1 VHRDAL
7 FVAMAAHQSHV
18 VGGWDLEAGMPF
30 SRGTARSKM
39 RFLLE
44 AACMRAIV
52 GYCWIW
58 GNTGAFQMERL
69 VVVAENSNHDS
80 LPLLTILCYDFPLDQ
95 VIDDTLC

>member
-1 VHRDAL
+1 MKSSLALVPSLCTGTL

-80 LPLLTILCYDFPLDQ
+80 LPY
-95 VIDDTLC
+95 